1 MAKTDKDL
9 QQLIESRVLRMNAGV
24 LAVAAS
30 LLAGGALFV
39 LTMILVLKGGPN
51 PGAHLVLLSN
61 FMPGYAVTF
70 WGAVIGSIEAMVY
83 AWAVVYVG
91 ARLYNWVADQRHGRG

>member
-1 MAKTDKDL
+1 MPKTDKDL

-24 LAVAAS
+24 LAVVAS

-83 AWAVVYVG
+83 AWVIVYLG
-91 ARLYNWVADQRHGRG
+91 ARLYNWVADQRHGKG